1 MGEHIMSDVTEINAE
16 TGEVVVRAYTAEE
29 IQHRDAMQKPEE
41 LALQEEQIATYLS
54 IKQSAIAKLTS
65 LGLTEEEARAIA
77 GL

>member
-1 MGEHIMSDVTEINAE
+1 VSDVTEINAE
-16 TGEVVVRAYTAEE
+16 TGEITTRAYTAEE
-29 IQHRDAMQKPEE
+29 IQHRDVMEKPQE

>member
-1 MGEHIMSDVTEINAE
+1 MSDIIEINAE
-16 TGEVVVRAYTAEE
+16 TNQVTTRAYTAEE
-29 IQHRDAMQKPEE
+29 IQNRDAMQKPEE

-65 LGLTEEEARAIA
+65 LGLTEDEARAIA

>member
-1 MGEHIMSDVTEINAE
+1 MSDVTEIDAE

-29 IQHRDAMQKPEE
+29 IEHRNSLEKPEE
-41 LALQEEQIATYLS
+41 AVLQEEAVAAYLS
-54 IKQSAIAKLTS
+54 IKESALSKLMS

>member
-1 MGEHIMSDVTEINAE
+1 ME
-16 TGEVVVRAYTAEE
+16 
-29 IQHRDAMQKPEE
+29 KPQE